1 LSDLAW
7 NILGLAF
14 ILFVVVGPL
23 LLVLLIGIT
32 NDDET

>member
-14 ILFVVVGPL
+14 IFFVVAAPL
-23 LLVLLIGIT
+23 IIVLLIGIT
-32 NDDET
+32 NEDET